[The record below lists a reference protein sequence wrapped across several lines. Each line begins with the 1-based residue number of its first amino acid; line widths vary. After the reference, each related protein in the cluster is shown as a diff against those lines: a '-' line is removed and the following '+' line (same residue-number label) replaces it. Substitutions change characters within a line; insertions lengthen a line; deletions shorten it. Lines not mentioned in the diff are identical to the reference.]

1 MLFRKFGELV
11 LFTVITEGLDVFE
24 HVAVA
29 GDIARE
35 ESGDIRANVC
45 LLSIQF
51 KEGGDLR
58 DMLSL
63 AKLRCEFVDTAVDV
77 EEGLIELLDGHDVS
91 KYSNGE
97 MTVPTHERLFFGST
111 ADVGVYVFGPIVTS
125 AQHVGG
131 GGCVGKFV
139 SVENTVLFC
148 VEAVP
153 RFGLK
158 EELLEV

>member
-1 MLFRKFGELV
+1 MFFRKFSELV
-11 LFTVITEGLDVFE
+11 LFSVITEGLDALE

-29 GDIARE
+29 CDIARE
-35 ESGDIRANVC
+35 ESGDIAANIR
-45 LLSIQF
+45 LGLIQF
-51 KEGGDLR
+51 EECGNLR

-63 AKLRCEFVDTAVDV
+63 AKLRGELVDTAVDV
-77 EEGLIELLDGHDVS
+77 EEGVVELGDGHDIS

-97 MTVPTHERLFFGST
+97 MTIPTHERLFFGPT
-111 ADVGVYVFGPIVTS
+111 TDVCVDVLRPIVTS
-125 AQHVGG
+125 TQHVSG
-131 GGCVGKFV
+131 GGCVRNFV

-153 RFGLK
+153 RFVLK